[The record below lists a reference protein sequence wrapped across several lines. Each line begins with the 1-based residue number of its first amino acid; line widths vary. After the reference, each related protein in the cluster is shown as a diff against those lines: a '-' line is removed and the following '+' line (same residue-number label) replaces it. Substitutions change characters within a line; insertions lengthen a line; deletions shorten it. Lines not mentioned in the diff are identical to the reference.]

1 MSHTPSLE
9 RVQTALEPLFPI
21 ELRFTDHSRVGTA
34 PGSGRSGSLYH
45 LFVISRRFEGLPTV
59 ERHRIVYEYLKPF
72 IGHGIHSIN
81 MTLLA
86 PSESRH

>member
-9 RVQTALEPLFPI
+9 RITTALEPLFPI
-21 ELRFTDHSRVGTA
+21 ELRFSNQFL
-34 PGSGRSGSLYH
+34 PGNPQPVSGLYH
-45 LFVISRRFEGLPTV
+45 LFVISRRFEGLPKI
-59 ERHRIVYEYLKPF
+59 ERHRLVFEYLKPF
-72 IGHGIHSIN
+72 IGHGIHNIN

>member
-9 RVQTALEPLFPI
+9 RISNALEPLFPI
-21 ELRFTDHSRVGTA
+21 ELCFSNQFI
-34 PGSGRSGSLYH
+34 PGNPQPASGLYH
-45 LFVISRRFEGLPTV
+45 LFVISRRFEGLPKI
-59 ERHRIVYEYLKPF
+59 ERHRLVFEYLKPF
-72 IGHGIHSIN
+72 IGHGIHNIT

>member
-9 RVQTALEPLFPI
+9 RVQSALEPLFPI
-21 ELRFTDHSRVGTA
+21 ELRFTDNTQNGVVTGTSA
-34 PGSGRSGSLYH
+34 GTLYH
-45 LFVISRRFEGLPTV
+45 LFVISRRFEGLPKV

-72 IGHGIHSIN
+72 IGHGVHNIN

>member
-9 RVQTALEPLFPI
+9 RIQSAVEPLFPI
-21 ELRFTDHSRVGTA
+21 ELRFTELNNQ
-34 PGSGRSGSLYH
+34 PGGNAHITKGALYH
-45 LFVISRRFEGLPTV
+45 LFIIARHFEGMPRV

-72 IGHGIHSIN
+72 IGHGVHSIN

>member
-9 RVQTALEPLFPI
+9 RIQSAMEPLFPI
-21 ELRFTDHSRVGTA
+21 ELRFTELASQ
-34 PGSGRSGSLYH
+34 PGGVLHISQGALYN
-45 LFVISRRFEGLPTV
+45 LFVISRRFEGMPRV

-72 IGHGIHSIN
+72 IGHGVHSIN

>member
-9 RVQTALEPLFPI
+9 RIQQALEPLFPI
-21 ELRFTDHSRVGTA
+21 ELRFTDNSRADKQAGQPVI
-34 PGSGRSGSLYH
+34 GSLYH
-45 LFVISRRFEGLPTV
+45 LFVISRRFEGLPKV

-72 IGHGIHSIN
+72 IGHGIHNID

>member
-9 RVQTALEPLFPI
+9 RIQQALEPLFPI
-21 ELRFTDHSRVGTA
+21 ELRFTVHSRSEMQSSHPAT
-34 PGSGRSGSLYH
+34 GSLYH
-45 LFVISRRFEGLPTV
+45 LFVISRRFEGLPKV
-59 ERHRIVYEYLKPF
+59 ERHRIVFEYLKPF
-72 IGHGIHSIN
+72 IGHGIHNID